1 MQIWQV
7 TALVARADK
16 LPPQV
21 MDSLKPG
28 PPIVLVT
35 AGAANPAESA
45 APAPAEPAH

>member
-1 MQIWQV
+1 MWQV

-21 MDSLKPG
+21 MDALKPG

-35 AGAANPAESA
+35 AGAANPAETPP
-45 APAPAEPAH
+45 PAP